1 MRVQITAR
9 HCDFPDELLTHTEQ
23 QIQKLIRYDPRVASA
38 EVTYT
43 EEKHARKAEVVLH
56 IDGAEPVVAHAEER
70 EFRSALDKAID
81 RVTRMLK
88 RERQQ
93 HRDHWAPPL
102 PEDTSEAEPS

>member
-9 HCDFPDELLTHTEQ
+9 HCNVPDALLSRAEE
-23 QIQKLIRYDPRVASA
+23 QIQKLSRYDPRVGSA
-38 EVTYT
+38 DVTFT
-43 EEKHARKAEVVLH
+43 EEKRSRTAEVVLH
-56 IDGAEPVVAHAEER
+56 IDGAEPIVARAEER
-70 EFRSALDKAID
+70 EFRSALDKTID

-102 PEDTSEAEPS
+102 PGSSGEAEPS

>member
-9 HCDFPDELLTHTEQ
+9 HCSVPDALLRCTEA
-23 QIQKLIRYDPRVASA
+23 QINKLNRYDQRIASA

-43 EEKHARKAEVVLH
+43 EEKRSRKAEVVLH
-56 IDGAEPVVAHAEER
+56 IDGTEPIVEP

-102 PEDTSEAEPS
+102 PGALGAE

>member
-1 MRVQITAR
+1 LRVQITAR
-9 HCDFPDELLTHTEQ
+9 HCSVPDALLRRTEE
-23 QIQKLIRYDPRVASA
+23 QINRLSRYDPRIASA

-43 EEKHARKAEVVLH
+43 EEKRSRKAEVVLH
-56 IDGAEPVVAHAEER
+56 IDGTEPVVARAEEP
-70 EFRSALDKAID
+70 EFRSALDKATD

-102 PEDTSEAEPS
+102 PGALGAE

>member
-1 MRVQITAR
+1 MRIQITAR
-9 HCDFPDELLTHTEQ
+9 HCNVPDTLLRRTEE
-23 QIQKLIRYDPRVASA
+23 QIQKLSRYDPRVGSA

-43 EEKHARKAEVVLH
+43 EEKRSRKAEVVLH
-56 IDGAEPVVAHAEER
+56 IHGAEPVVAHAEER

-81 RVTRMLK
+81 RITRMLK

-102 PEDTSEAEPS
+102 PVGTREPEPS